1 MVKKIFDKQKKDTI
15 NKESEATQNDVVF
28 EAEEGESG
36 IDAVKKLRERLKTCV
51 QEKQEYLDGWQRARA
66 DFLNLKKETAAEK
79 ERFAKFANEDIIHE
93 LLVVLDSFGMA
104 FGNTEVWEKVDKN
117 WRTGVEYIYAQF
129 MEILEHHG
137 VKPIDPKGEM
147 FNPEEHA
154 SFEVIKTDKKEEDNM
169 VAEVVQ
175 KGYRLRDKVIRAAR
189 VKIKQYTQ

>member
-1 MVKKIFDKQKKDTI
+1 MVKKTPHKQEKDDVA
-15 NKESEATQNDVVF
+15 KEPQAASDDVVF
-28 EAEEGESG
+28 ESEEGG
-36 IDAVKKLRERLKTCV
+36 DTDTIKKLRDRLKTCLS
-51 QEKQEYLDGWQRARA
+51 EKQEYLDGWQRARA

-79 ERFAKFANEDIIHE
+79 ERFAKFATEDIIHE
-93 LLVVLDSFGMA
+93 LLVVVDSFDMA

-117 WRTGVEYIYAQF
+117 WRTGVEHIYAQF

-154 SFEVIKTDKKEEDNM
+154 SLEVIKTDKKEEDNM

-189 VKIKQYTQ
+189 VKIKQYSE